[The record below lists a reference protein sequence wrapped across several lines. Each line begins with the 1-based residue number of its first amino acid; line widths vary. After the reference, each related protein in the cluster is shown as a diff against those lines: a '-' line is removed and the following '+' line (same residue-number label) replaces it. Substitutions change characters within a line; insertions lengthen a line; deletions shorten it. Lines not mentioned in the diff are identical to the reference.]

1 MHSLPIV
8 PAMWKL
14 LCLTILVCAV
24 SGGPP
29 VRRQA
34 GSFPIQGPSLQVLRQ
49 ASLPILQDAIKV
61 AGESLVSA
69 AEQVNTTKPGCITI
83 IESHIGGSCKACV
96 ESRCKNKADSC
107 APDMWEAIAQKVE
120 EFFTDKIPELFNSA
134 VDAFLDAPDAII
146 DALHLNELD
155 DFILDIGTELL
166 DTVLDV
172 GNLFTN
178 IGGEALDTLGNLGTS
193 IWDGIEDVGGFLG
206 DTVLDVGNFLVDGIG
221 DIGNIA
227 VDLGDSIVGAIGDLG
242 DLFGGLFGKKKRDV
256 VLAYYVKRQVR
267 RRREAQSQVRS
278 EPSCSQLQ
286 NEGGSA
292 CMGFM
297 SSCGSICDS
306 TWLQQQYC
314 TTFNTAL
321 NVYQAAL
328 QDHYW
333 VTTIPAQN
341 QDFVIDQLMVDGTSM
356 DFTTGAY
363 SRVDVTVTMF
373 GETYTFPLDNSL
385 SPFNLAPAGPEI
397 AQKALDHY
405 KANHPPP
412 STKVYAYSHS

>member
-1 MHSLPIV
+1 
-8 PAMWKL
+8 MWKL

-69 AEQVNTTKPGCITI
+69 AEQ
-83 IESHIGGSCKACV
+83 
-96 ESRCKNKADSC
+96 
-107 APDMWEAIAQKVE
+107 VE

-306 TWLQQQYC
+306 TWLQQQC
-314 TTFNTAL
+314 PTRIDKEAK
-321 NVYQAAL
+321 
-328 QDHYW
+328 HY
-333 VTTIPAQN
+333 
-341 QDFVIDQLMVDGTSM
+341 
-356 DFTTGAY
+356 
-363 SRVDVTVTMF
+363 R
-373 GETYTFPLDNSL
+373 
-385 SPFNLAPAGPEI
+385 
-397 AQKALDHY
+397 
-405 KANHPPP
+405 
-412 STKVYAYSHS
+412 